1 VALLGCALAFPQLL
15 YPPLSAAQLQGV
27 ASADKRIELQQA
39 QDKLQNDARATLLQG
54 AAGVLLVFG
63 AVATWWQLQISR
75 EGQLT
80 ERFSRAVEQL
90 GSDNEDVRIGAIRTL
105 ERIAKDSPRDR
116 NTVQAVIGAYVR
128 KHAPWLVGTLKGP
141 QHPTPVVDKHL
152 SWLEHRRGDIQTAM
166 WVLGAR
172 RPYRGE
178 WQLYLSRV
186 DLRGAFLY
194 GRLSKA
200 QLRHT
205 NLAHALLPEVRL
217 EHADLEDAD
226 LRKANLQRTWLTRAN
241 LRKAHLQGADLREA
255 DLREANLREAH
266 LQGADLRGADLGE
279 ANLREA
285 HLEDADL
292 SRARVDPGRGAFL
305 KGRVSS
311 ALPRHTNLAPKVRL
325 EYADQED
332 ADLRKAKW
340 QRTRLTGANLRKAH
354 LQGADLREADL
365 REAKLHGANLRGAH
379 LEDADLTKARADR
392 TTTWPDAAW
401 GEDCL
406 RRKGIIEEGIHNS
419 SAAGTT

>member
-1 VALLGCALAFPQLL
+1 VLAIVVAVALLGCVLAFPRLL

-54 AAGVLLVFG
+54 AAGLLLVIG

-116 NTVQAVIGAYVR
+116 NAVQAVIGAYVR
-128 KHAPWLVGTLKGP
+128 KHAPWLVGSLQGP
-141 QHPTPVVDKHL
+141 QHPTPSVDMHL
-152 SWLEHRRGDIQTAM
+152 SWLEHRRGDVQTAM

-172 RPYRGE
+172 RPSRGE

-194 GRLSKA
+194 GRLSNA

-205 NLAHALLPEVRL
+205 NLAHALMPEVRL

-226 LRKANLQRTWLTRAN
+226 LRKANLQCTRLTGAN
-241 LRKAHLQGADLREA
+241 LRK
-255 DLREANLREAH
+255 AH

-285 HLEDADL
+285 HLENADL
-292 SRARVDPGRGAFL
+292 STARVDPGRGAFL
-305 KGRVSS
+305 KGRVSN

-325 EYADQED
+325 EYADLED

-340 QRTRLTGANLRKAH
+340 QCTRLTGANLRKAH
-354 LQGADLREADL
+354 LQGADLRGADL
-365 REAKLHGANLRGAH
+365 REANLHGANLRGAH
-379 LEDADLTKARADR
+379 LENADLTKARADR

-401 GEDCL
+401 GEDHL
-406 RRKGIIEEGIHNS
+406 RRKGIVGEGIHNS